1 MRATKTTLPLIA
13 SIILMLALWSI
24 IKNSEDSDRPDPVF
38 LSTDLY
44 FQVSELVISVPV
56 VAMRDIFIP
65 PSNINPLPIFRSSGP
80 FGTPRWFATREYKAA
95 LLEFAADPAQP
106 AEVASIKLNFE
117 YYGSYGEYSI
127 SQEICPKLSRQLSQM
142 ACRNPLRNE
151 LVGLPTDIYI
161 STISGLN
168 QFRNH
173 SFSSGP
179 DISVFDLIEAMT
191 PISNVAKMA
200 CAGDQ
205 KFCYAAILVSKGL
218 YAVWSP
224 SCSNSTN
231 EDCKNELE
239 AQGAEIENFV
249 SDELHVE

>member
-1 MRATKTTLPLIA
+1 
-13 SIILMLALWSI
+13 MLALWSI
-24 IKNSEDSDRPDPVF
+24 IKNREDSDRPDPVF

-65 PSNINPLPIFRSSGP
+65 PNNINPLPKFRSSGP
-80 FGTPRWFATREYKAA
+80 FGTPRWFATREHKAA

-106 AEVASIKLNFE
+106 AEVASIKLNFG

-127 SQEICPKLSRQLSQM
+127 SQEICPKLSREWSQM
-142 ACRNPLRNE
+142 ACRNQVRNE
-151 LVGLPTDIYI
+151 LAALPTDIYL
-161 STISGLN
+161 STISGLS
-168 QFRNH
+168 QFRNY

-179 DISVFDLIEAMT
+179 DISVFHLIKAMA
-191 PISNVAKMA
+191 PISHVAKMA
-200 CAGDQ
+200 CTDDQ
-205 KFCYAAILVSKGL
+205 KFCYAAMLVSEGL

-249 SDELHVE
+249 SDQLRLE